1 MLLEIYD
8 GAANENGAVND
19 FVDSLV
25 YSYLVIVCIF
35 SYPPGTKDRNMNMEV
50 YYV

>member
-1 MLLEIYD
+1 MLPEIYD

-19 FVDSLV
+19 FVDDLV
-25 YSYLVIVCIF
+25 YSYHVIVCIF
-35 SYPPGTKDRNMNMEV
+35 SYPAGTKDMDMNMEV